1 MIKEVCMINN
11 LSVTDMY
18 MSMLSSLS
26 NDEKLDLITK
36 LSESMKK
43 KKRTPKKTKELFNRF
58 NEDWGGNKTPE
69 DIADDLRNS
78 RVFTREIEEW

>member
-1 MIKEVCMINN
+1 MITN

-36 LSESMKK
+36 LSESMRKNK
-43 KKRTPKKTKELFNRF
+43 SNPKRTKELFSRF
-58 NEDWGGNKTPE
+58 NEDWGGNRTPE
-69 DIADDLRNS
+69 EIAEDLRNS
-78 RVFTREIEEW
+78 RVFTREVEEP

>member
-1 MIKEVCMINN
+1 MITN

-36 LSESMKK
+36 LSESMRKNK
-43 KKRTPKKTKELFNRF
+43 SNPKRTKELFSRF
-58 NEDWGGNKTPE
+58 NEDWGGNRTPE
-69 DIADDLRNS
+69 EIAEDLRDS
-78 RVFTREIEEW
+78 RVFTREVEEP

>member
-1 MIKEVCMINN
+1 MINN

-26 NDEKLDLITK
+26 DDEKLDLITK
-36 LSESMKK
+36 LSESMR
-43 KKRTPKKTKELFNRF
+43 KKRTNPKRTKELFSQF
-58 NEDWGGNKTPE
+58 NEDWGGDQTPDE
-69 DIADDLRNS
+69 IAEDLRNS

>member
-1 MIKEVCMINN
+1 MITN

-36 LSESMKK
+36 LSESMRKNK
-43 KKRTPKKTKELFNRF
+43 SNPKRTKELFSRF
-58 NEDWGGNKTPE
+58 NEDWGGNRTPE
-69 DIADDLRNS
+69 KIAEDLRNS
-78 RVFTREIEEW
+78 RVFTREVEEP

>member
-1 MIKEVCMINN
+1 MMITN

-36 LSESMKK
+36 LSESIRKNK
-43 KKRTPKKTKELFNRF
+43 SNPKRTKELFSRF
-58 NEDWGGNKTPE
+58 NEDWGGNRTPE
-69 DIADDLRNS
+69 EIAEDLRNS
-78 RVFTREIEEW
+78 RVFTREVEEW

>member
-1 MIKEVCMINN
+1 MMITN

-36 LSESMKK
+36 LSESMRKNK
-43 KKRTPKKTKELFNRF
+43 SNPKRTKELFSRF
-58 NEDWGGNKTPE
+58 NEDWGGNRTPE
-69 DIADDLRNS
+69 EIAEDLRNS
-78 RVFTREIEEW
+78 RVFTREVEEP

>member
-1 MIKEVCMINN
+1 MISN

-36 LSESMKK
+36 LSESMRK
-43 KKRTPKKTKELFNRF
+43 KKRIRIEP
-58 NEDWGGNKTPE
+58 
-69 DIADDLRNS
+69 RNCS
-78 RVFTREIEEW
+78 ANLMKIGVEIRHRKR

>member
-1 MIKEVCMINN
+1 MMITN

-18 MSMLSSLS
+18 ISMLSSLS

-43 KKRTPKKTKELFNRF
+43 NKSNPKRTKELFSRF
-58 NEDWGGNKTPE
+58 NEDWGGNRTPE
-69 DIADDLRNS
+69 EIAEDLRNS
-78 RVFTREIEEW
+78 RKAF

>member
-1 MIKEVCMINN
+1 MITN

-36 LSESMKK
+36 LSESMRKNK
-43 KKRTPKKTKELFNRF
+43 SNPKRTKELFSRF
-58 NEDWGGNKTPE
+58 NEDWGGNRTPE
-69 DIADDLRNS
+69 EIAEDLRNS
-78 RVFTREIEEW
+78 RVFTREVEEC

>member
-1 MIKEVCMINN
+1 
-11 LSVTDMY
+11 MY

-43 KKRTPKKTKELFNRF
+43 KKSNPERTKELFSRF
-58 NEDWGGNKTPE
+58 NEDWGGNRTPE
-69 DIADDLRNS
+69 EIAEDLRNS
-78 RVFTREIEEW
+78 RVFTREVEEC

>member
-1 MIKEVCMINN
+1 MITN

-43 KKRTPKKTKELFNRF
+43 NKSNPKRTKELFSRF
-58 NEDWGGNKTPE
+58 NEDWGGNRTPE
-69 DIADDLRNS
+69 EIAEDLRNS
-78 RVFTREIEEW
+78 RVFTREVEEP

>member
-1 MIKEVCMINN
+1 MITN

-36 LSESMKK
+36 LSESMRKNK
-43 KKRTPKKTKELFNRF
+43 SNPKRTKELFSRF
-58 NEDWGGNKTPE
+58 NEDWGGNRTPE
-69 DIADDLRNS
+69 EIAEDLRIS
-78 RVFTREIEEW
+78 RVFTREVEEP

>member
-1 MIKEVCMINN
+1 MITN

-36 LSESMKK
+36 LSESMRKNK
-43 KKRTPKKTKELFNRF
+43 SNPKRTKELFSRF
-58 NEDWGGNKTPE
+58 NEDWGGNRTPE
-69 DIADDLRNS
+69 EIAEDLRNS
-78 RVFTREIEEW
+78 RVFTREVKEP